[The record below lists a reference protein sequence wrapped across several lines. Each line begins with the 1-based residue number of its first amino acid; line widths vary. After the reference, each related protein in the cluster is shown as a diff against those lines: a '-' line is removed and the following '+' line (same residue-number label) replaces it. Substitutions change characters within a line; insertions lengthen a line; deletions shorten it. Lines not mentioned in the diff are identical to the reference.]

1 MKTMRLWFGCVV
13 GLAISMIFGWSY
25 GFFIALLP
33 INIMMNSDSWHW
45 DSYVQLV
52 IGVVWVTLEVSFIH
66 GFFQSSPLLLTIV
79 VGIFFLEKCIAM
91 SNKNSYLF
99 GFIGLLVGSI
109 ALNFAS
115 YSSFDLEDF
124 SITLWCSA
132 IVAVP
137 ICALAYYFFPE
148 PSVDPIID
156 AVSDTTNNTQRYDHI
171 GMIRQ
176 TALGWII
183 AMLAFLVFQFGDL
196 NDSLSAQA
204 SILIVLSPMTL
215 IGSLAASKIRII
227 GTFLGCLAGL
237 CIQIGLYS
245 WADNGVLFIM
255 AYAIA
260 AGFFCSW
267 LALGTIKSSIAFSAM
282 SALTVPLTT
291 SLIPDQKD
299 AVFAIFYRFSSI
311 LVAVILTSMAIWIIH
326 HFLVRVIK
334 SPNEHFSHS

>member
-13 GLAISMIFGWSY
+13 GLAVSMIFGWSY

-33 INIMMNSDSWHW
+33 INIMMNSDHWHW

-52 IGVVWVTLEVSFIH
+52 VGVIWVTLEVSFIN
-66 GFFQSSPLLLTIV
+66 GFFQSSPLLLTII

-91 SNKNSYLF
+91 SHKSSYLF

-132 IVAVP
+132 IITVP

-148 PSVDPIID
+148 PTTEATID
-156 AVSDTTNNTQRYDHI
+156 AVSDTTNNVQRYDHI

-245 WADNGVLFIM
+245 WSDNGILFIM

-267 LALGTIKSSIAFSAM
+267 LTLGTIKSSIAFSAM

>member
-13 GLAISMIFGWSY
+13 GLAITMIFGWSY
-25 GFFIALLP
+25 GFFAALLP
-33 INIMMNSDSWHW
+33 IIIMTSADHWHW
-45 DSYVQLV
+45 NSFQQLIV
-52 IGVVWVTLEVSFIH
+52 GVVWVTIEVSFIN
-66 GFFQSSPLLLTIV
+66 GFFQSSPLLLTV
-79 VGIFFLEKCIAM
+79 LVGIFFLEKCIAM
-91 SNKNSYLF
+91 SHKSSYLF
-99 GFIGLLVGSI
+99 GFVGLLVGSI

-124 SITLWCSA
+124 SITLWCCA
-132 IVAVP
+132 LVTVP
-137 ICALAYYFFPE
+137 ICALAYFLFP
-148 PSVDPIID
+148 DPIVEQ
-156 AVSDTTNNTQRYDHI
+156 AVDTTHDAQRYDHI

-183 AMLAFLVFQFGDL
+183 AMLAFVVFQVSDL

-204 SILIVLSPMTL
+204 SIIIVLAPMTL
-215 IGSLAASKIRII
+215 IGSLAAAKIRII

-237 CIQIGLYS
+237 IIQVGLYS
-245 WADNGVLFIM
+245 WSDNGILLIM

-267 LALGTIKSSIAFSAM
+267 LALGTIKSSIGLSAM
-282 SALTVPLTT
+282 AALSVPLTT

-311 LVAVILTSMAIWIIH
+311 FVAVVLTSMMIWIIH
-326 HFLVRVIK
+326 HFLIRVIK
-334 SPNEHFSHS
+334 SPDESFGHR

>member
-1 MKTMRLWFGCVV
+1 MKTMRLWFGCVT

-25 GFFIALLP
+25 GFFVALLP
-33 INIMMNSDSWHW
+33 IIIMTNADHWHW
-45 DSYVQLV
+45 NGYYQLV
-52 IGVVWVTLEVSFIH
+52 TGIIWTTVEVSFIN

-79 VGIFFLEKCIAM
+79 VGMFFLEKCIAM
-91 SNKNSYLF
+91 SHKNSYLF
-99 GFIGLLVGSI
+99 GFVGLLVGSI

-115 YSSFDLEDF
+115 YSNFDLEDF

-132 IVAVP
+132 IVTIP
-137 ICALAYYFFPE
+137 ICALAYLLFPE
-148 PSVDPIID
+148 PIAET
-156 AVSDTTNNTQRYDHI
+156 AVDTTHDAQRYDHI

-183 AMLAFLVFQFGDL
+183 AMLAFLVFQVGDL

-204 SILIVLSPMTL
+204 SIIIVLAPMTL
-215 IGSLAASKIRII
+215 IGSLAAAKIRII

-237 CIQIGLYS
+237 IIQVGLYTWS
-245 WADNGVLFIM
+245 DNGILFIM

-260 AGFFCSW
+260 AGIFCSW

-291 SLIPDQKD
+291 SLVPDQKD
-299 AVFAIFYRFSSI
+299 AVFAILYRFSSI
-311 LVAVILTSMAIWIIH
+311 FVAVVLTSMTIWIIH

-334 SPNEHFSHS
+334 SPTEHFNHG

>member
-25 GFFIALLP
+25 GFFAALLP
-33 INIMMNSDSWHW
+33 IIIMTNADHWHW
-45 DSYVQLV
+45 NNYQQLV
-52 IGVVWVTLEVSFIH
+52 VGIVWVTIEVSLIN
-66 GFFQSSPLLLTIV
+66 GFLQSSPLLLTAV
-79 VGIFFLEKCIAM
+79 VGIFFLEKCVAM
-91 SNKNSYLF
+91 SHKSSYLF
-99 GFIGLLVGSI
+99 GFVGLLVGSI

-124 SITLWCSA
+124 SVTLWCSA
-132 IVAVP
+132 MVTVP
-137 ICALAYYFFPE
+137 ICALAFYLFPE
-148 PSVDPIID
+148 PMIETTV
-156 AVSDTTNNTQRYDHI
+156 DTTNNEQRYDHI

-176 TALGWII
+176 IALGWII
-183 AMLAFLVFQFGDL
+183 AMLAFLVFQIGDL

-204 SILIVLSPMTL
+204 SILIVLAPMTL
-215 IGSLAASKIRII
+215 IGSLAAAKIRII

-237 CIQIGLYS
+237 IIQIGLYS
-245 WADNGVLFIM
+245 WADNGILFIM

-260 AGFFCSW
+260 AGIFCSW

-282 SALTVPLTT
+282 SALTVPLTS
-291 SLIPDQKD
+291 SLIPDKKD

-311 LVAVILTSMAIWIIH
+311 FIAVVLTSMAIWIIH

-334 SPNEHFSHS
+334 SPDEHFSH

>member
-13 GLAISMIFGWSY
+13 GLAVSMIFGWSY

-52 IGVVWVTLEVSFIH
+52 VGVVWVTLEVSFIH

-79 VGIFFLEKCIAM
+79 VGIFFLEKCVAM

-115 YSSFDLEDF
+115 YSNFDLEDF
-124 SITLWCSA
+124 SITLWFSA
-132 IVAVP
+132 IVTVP

-148 PSVDPIID
+148 PNTEPSAD
-156 AVSDTTNNTQRYDHI
+156 AISDTTNNVQRYDHI

-334 SPNEHFSHS
+334 SPNEHFSHG

>member
-1 MKTMRLWFGCVV
+1 MKTMRLWFGCVT

-25 GFFIALLP
+25 GFFVALLP
-33 INIMMNSDSWHW
+33 IIIMTNADHWHW
-45 DSYVQLV
+45 NGYYQLV
-52 IGVVWVTLEVSFIH
+52 IGIIWTTVEVSFIN

-91 SNKNSYLF
+91 SHKNSYLF
-99 GFIGLLVGSI
+99 GFVGLLVGSI

-132 IVAVP
+132 IITIP
-137 ICALAYYFFPE
+137 ICALAYYFFP
-148 PSVDPIID
+148 DPIIET
-156 AVSDTTNNTQRYDHI
+156 APDTMNNTQRYDHI

-183 AMLAFLVFQFGDL
+183 AMLAFLVFQVGDL

-204 SILIVLSPMTL
+204 SIIIVLAPMTL
-215 IGSLAASKIRII
+215 IGSLAAAKIRII

-237 CIQIGLYS
+237 IIQVGLYTWS
-245 WADNGVLFIM
+245 DNGILLIM

-267 LALGTIKSSIAFSAM
+267 LALGTIKSSIGLSAM
-282 SALTVPLTT
+282 AALSVPLTT

-299 AVFAIFYRFSSI
+299 AVFAILYRFSSI
-311 LVAVILTSMAIWIIH
+311 FVAVVLTSMAIWIIH

-334 SPNEHFSHS
+334 SPTENFSHK

>member
-25 GFFIALLP
+25 GFFAALLP
-33 INIMMNSDSWHW
+33 IIIMTNADHWHW
-45 DSYVQLV
+45 NNYQQLV
-52 IGVVWVTLEVSFIH
+52 VGIIWVTIEVSLIN
-66 GFFQSSPLLLTIV
+66 GFFQSSPLLLTAI
-79 VGIFFLEKCIAM
+79 VGIFFLEKCVAM
-91 SNKNSYLF
+91 SHKNSYLF
-99 GFIGLLVGSI
+99 GFVGLLVGSI

-124 SITLWCSA
+124 SVTLWCSA
-132 IVAVP
+132 MVTVP
-137 ICALAYYFFPE
+137 ICALAFYLFPE
-148 PSVDPIID
+148 PMIATTI
-156 AVSDTTNNTQRYDHI
+156 DTTNNEQRYDHI

-176 TALGWII
+176 IALGWII
-183 AMLAFLVFQFGDL
+183 AMLAFLVFQIGDL

-204 SILIVLSPMTL
+204 SILIVLAPMTL
-215 IGSLAASKIRII
+215 IGSLAAAKIRII

-237 CIQIGLYS
+237 IIQIGLYS
-245 WADNGVLFIM
+245 WADNGILFIM

-260 AGFFCSW
+260 AGIFCSW

-282 SALTVPLTT
+282 SALTVPLTS
-291 SLIPDQKD
+291 SLIPDKKD

-311 LVAVILTSMAIWIIH
+311 FIAVVLTSMAIWIIH

-334 SPNEHFSHS
+334 SPDEHFSH